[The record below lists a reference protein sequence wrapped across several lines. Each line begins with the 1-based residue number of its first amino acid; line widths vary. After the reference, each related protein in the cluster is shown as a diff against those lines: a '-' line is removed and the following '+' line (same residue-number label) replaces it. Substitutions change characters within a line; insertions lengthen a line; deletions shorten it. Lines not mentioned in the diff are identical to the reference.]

1 MALATCRYVFFFFTV
16 ALDKIDL
23 FAHTSFF
30 PTNGLLTIL
39 LFCYR
44 DIMSVMPTVRERDL
58 WSETFE
64 LFVCVIAQVPHKLLH
79 FSVSMVLLFPPK
91 KANKDDAENLKNLID
106 CTIHVYLSFET
117 MNALLD
123 II

>member
-1 MALATCRYVFFFFTV
+1 MSTVYLSLFVIKQGCERNGIGYLSICFFFTV

-23 FAHTSFF
+23 FAQTSFF

-64 LFVCVIAQVPHKLLH
+64 L
-79 FSVSMVLLFPPK
+79 
-91 KANKDDAENLKNLID
+91 
-106 CTIHVYLSFET
+106 
-117 MNALLD
+117 
-123 II
+123 

>member
-1 MALATCRYVFFFFTV
+1 LTEDFARRGFFKQLRSLFERYGLVFSRHLSVAFITVGCLPVGCRFLSLNKDVNGMTLATCRYVFFTV

-23 FAHTSFF
+23 FAQTSFF

-44 DIMSVMPTVRERDL
+44 DMSVMSTVKERDL

-64 LFVCVIAQVPHKLLH
+64 L
-79 FSVSMVLLFPPK
+79 
-91 KANKDDAENLKNLID
+91 
-106 CTIHVYLSFET
+106 
-117 MNALLD
+117 
-123 II
+123 

>member
-1 MALATCRYVFFFFTV
+1 MFFFTV

-23 FAHTSFF
+23 FAQTSFF

-64 LFVCVIAQVPHKLLH
+64 L
-79 FSVSMVLLFPPK
+79 
-91 KANKDDAENLKNLID
+91 
-106 CTIHVYLSFET
+106 
-117 MNALLD
+117 
-123 II
+123 